1 MINQKESKSFLHS
14 TMKIAIL
21 LVVAYLLF
29 LLFFRLG
36 IWLMELYPYKPPFA
50 EFKVSDVSQPQS
62 FVDSVSSSKGSSHSV
77 LLLKITGELDDSAE
91 VSYGVYTFEKKK
103 GKETL
108 RFEMLST
115 QKLSKGKINIDVRND
130 FYSSDTIHVFFT
142 PKGSK
147 KGWLKIETYIR

>member
-1 MINQKESKSFLHS
+1 MFYSLKNLHP
-14 TMKIAIL
+14 TLRFFIQLGIAYIL
-21 LVVAYLLF
+21 FHLL
-29 LLFFRLG
+29 FRLG
-36 IWLMELYPYKPPFA
+36 IWLLELYPYEPPFA
-50 EFKVSDVSQPQS
+50 EFKVSEVSLPKS

-130 FYSSDTIHVFFT
+130 FYSSDTVHVFFT

-147 KGWLKIETYIR
+147 KGWLKIRTSI

>member
-1 MINQKESKSFLHS
+1 MLYSLKKLHPTVSFFIQLG
-14 TMKIAIL
+14 IAYIL
-21 LVVAYLLF
+21 FHML
-29 LLFFRLG
+29 FRLG
-36 IWLMELYPYKPPFA
+36 IWLLELYPYEPPFA

-62 FVDSVSSSKGSSHSV
+62 FVDSVSSTKGSSHLV
-77 LLLKITGELDDSAE
+77 ILLKITGELDDSAE

-108 RFEMLST
+108 KFEMLST

-147 KGWLKIETYIR
+147 KGWVKIRTSIR

>member
-1 MINQKESKSFLHS
+1 MFYSLKNLHP
-14 TMKIAIL
+14 TLRFFIQLGIAYIL
-21 LVVAYLLF
+21 FHLLF
-29 LLFFRLG
+29 LLG
-36 IWLMELYPYKPPFA
+36 VWLMELYPHKIPFA
-50 EFKVSDVSQPQS
+50 EFKVSDVSLPKS

-103 GKETL
+103 GKKTSK
-108 RFEMLST
+108 FEMLST
-115 QKLSKGKINIDVRND
+115 KKLSKGKINIDVRND

-147 KGWLKIETYIR
+147 KGWVKIRTSIR